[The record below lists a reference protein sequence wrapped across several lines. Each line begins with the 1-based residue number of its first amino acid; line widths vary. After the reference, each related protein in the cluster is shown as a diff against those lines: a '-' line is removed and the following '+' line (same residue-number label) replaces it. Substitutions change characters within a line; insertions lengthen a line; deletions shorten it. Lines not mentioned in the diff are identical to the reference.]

1 MTIDNFDIIKPLLKF
16 ENENIFYS
24 LEIIQRKKENHEL
37 ERHAKLIRDYYL
49 YSVDDLDKLKSSII
63 ENCEKY
69 NARAYLR
76 LNPRDAYRIALYTQ
90 KKIADLLLEGNY
102 KAVQNAYQKVVGQHS
117 WTGGET
123 KKTWLIDL
131 DDMWA
136 DTPMVDEI
144 ETFINTLQP
153 CDVPNKVLARI
164 PTKNGIHLIT
174 TPFNLAEF
182 KKEYGETD
190 VHKDNPTILYIP

>member
-1 MTIDNFDIIKPLLKF
+1 MIDNFELIKPLLTF
-16 ENENIFYS
+16 PNENVFYF
-24 LEIIQRKKENHEL
+24 LEIIQRKKENPQL

-49 YSVDDLDKLKSSII
+49 YSEDDLEKLKPSII

-102 KAVQNAYQKVVGQHS
+102 KAVQNAYPKVVGQHS
-117 WTGGET
+117 WTGGELR
-123 KKTWLIDL
+123 KTWLIDL

-144 ETFINTLQP
+144 EKFINTLQP
-153 CDVPNKVLARI
+153 YDVPNKVLARI

-174 TPFNLAEF
+174 TPFNKKEF
-182 KKEYGETD
+182 KDEYPETD
-190 VHKDNPTILYIP
+190 LHTDNPTILYVP

>member
-1 MTIDNFDIIKPLLKF
+1 
-16 ENENIFYS
+16 
-24 LEIIQRKKENHEL
+24 
-37 ERHAKLIRDYYL
+37 
-49 YSVDDLDKLKSSII
+49 LDKLKSSII

-102 KAVQNAYQKVVGQHS
+102 KAVQNAYQKVVGKHS
-117 WTGGET
+117 FTGGET

-144 ETFINTLQP
+144 ESFINTLQP
-153 CDVPNKVLARI
+153 LDVKQKVLARI

-182 KKEYGETD
+182 SKEYDELD
-190 VHKDNPTILYIP
+190 VHKDNPVVLYHSWKH